1 MAQDTQTLAT
11 LIGSRICHDLISPVG
26 AIQNGIE
33 LLTMEGQSGPEMALI
48 ADSVANA
55 TARIRFLRVAFGT
68 AGGGQVIGVGEI
80 RSILADMSQAGRVQF
95 HWTGEEDCPRAGLQM
110 LFLAMM
116 CLESAMPR
124 GGVVATLREA
134 EGWAIRAP
142 ADRTRPDP
150 HLWTQLCG
158 GDGPAEVQPAH
169 VQFPL
174 LAALLQARGRQAEL
188 TEEEE
193 AVVIRLPG

>member
-1 MAQDTQTLAT
+1 MTQDTQTLAT

-33 LLTMEGQSGPEMALI
+33 LLTMEGQAGPEMALI

-55 TARIRFLRVAFGT
+55 TARIRFLRVAFGM
-68 AGGGQVIGVGEI
+68 AGGGQVVGLAEI
-80 RSILADMSQAGRVQF
+80 RSILEDTGQAGRVRF
-95 HWTGEEDCPRAGLQM
+95 EWTTEGDCPRPQLQTV
-110 LFLAMM
+110 FLAMM

-124 GGVVATLREA
+124 GGTIQAGRDGDDWVVRS
-134 EGWAIRAP
+134 P
-142 ADRTRPDP
+142 ADKTRPDP
-150 HLWTQLCG
+150 SLWTMLCG
-158 GDGPAEVQPAH
+158 GTSTAEVLPAH

-174 LAALLQARGRQAEL
+174 LAALMQGRGQQAEL
-188 TEEEE
+188 VEEEE